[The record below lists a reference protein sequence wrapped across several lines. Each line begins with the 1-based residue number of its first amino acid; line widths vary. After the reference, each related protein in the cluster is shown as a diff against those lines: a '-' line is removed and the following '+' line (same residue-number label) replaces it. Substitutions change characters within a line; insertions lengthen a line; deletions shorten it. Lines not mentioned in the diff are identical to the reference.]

1 MAIELILWDTDLK
14 KKQQKTKNKQT
25 DYLKT
30 DFNKYSDNNQQKKC
44 EVD

>member
-1 MAIELILWDTDLK
+1 MAIELILWNTNSK
-14 KKQQKTKNKQT
+14 KKKRNKHT

-44 EVD
+44 EAD

>member
-1 MAIELILWDTDLK
+1 MVIELILWNANLK
-14 KKQQKTKNKQT
+14 KKKQT

>member
-1 MAIELILWDTDLK
+1 MVIELILWNTNLK
-14 KKQQKTKNKQT
+14 KKKKTNKHT